1 MLFGFLAIAICVVP
15 LTGCVSKQAAQEQA
29 RRAYEAGVQ
38 QGQKAAEMNLTHV
51 FVRGPVQKPAIPWH
65 EGLTVAKAIVEAVYT
80 SPQDPMAI
88 NIRRKGRIIP
98 VNPTELL
105 RGVDPPVEAGD
116 VIELH

>member
-1 MLFGFLAIAICVVP
+1 
-15 LTGCVSKQAAQEQA
+15 
-29 RRAYEAGVQ
+29 
-38 QGQKAAEMNLTHV
+38 MNMTHV
-51 FVRGPVQKPAIPWH
+51 FVRGPVRKPAIPWH

-80 SPQDPMAI
+80 SSQDPMAI

-116 VIELH
+116 VIELR